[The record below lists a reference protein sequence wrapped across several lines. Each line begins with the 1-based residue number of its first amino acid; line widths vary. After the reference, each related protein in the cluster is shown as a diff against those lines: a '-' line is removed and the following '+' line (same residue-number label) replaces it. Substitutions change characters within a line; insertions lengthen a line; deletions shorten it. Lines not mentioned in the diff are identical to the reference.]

1 MRILFIP
8 CQDPYSAWL
17 FNALEE
23 SGYSLQCAEDL
34 HDGILLATQEALDA
48 VVVTALGPRAQV
60 TLVAALT
67 TLASAAGAAAV
78 ITIIRQSTPAERVRI
93 LHAGATACLC
103 LPLSFI
109 ELQERLHA
117 LHRSREARL
126 AQSQA
131 AQHGLKLSLVSN
143 VLIAG
148 EERIAVTRREYL
160 LLECLIRHFDVPVA
174 RDQLTRYAWPNAEDV
189 DRSNV
194 NLAVMRLRRKVESR
208 LPHIHIKTV
217 NRYGYQLTTSSARQQ
232 AALPT
237 QTVDPRHRFDSDK
250 VNVNTLVLVQ

>member
-8 CQDPYSAWL
+8 CQNAYSAWL

-23 SGYSLQCAEDL
+23 SGYSLQRAEDL
-34 HDGILLATQEALDA
+34 PDGMLLATQEAFDA
-48 VVVTALGPRAQV
+48 VVATALDPRAQG
-60 TLVAALT
+60 TLVAALSA
-67 TLASAAGAAAV
+67 LASSAGAAAV
-78 ITIIRQSTPAERVRI
+78 VTIIGQSTPAERVGI
-93 LHAGATACLC
+93 LQAGAAGCLC

-117 LHRSREARL
+117 LHRSRQARL
-126 AQSQA
+126 AQSQV

-148 EERIAVTRREYL
+148 EERVAVTRREYL

-208 LPHIHIKTV
+208 LPHIYIETV
-217 NRYGYQLTTSSARQQ
+217 NRYGYQLTMRSERQP
-232 AALPT
+232 AALPP
-237 QTVDPRHRFDSDK
+237 QAVDPRRRS
-250 VNVNTLVLVQ
+250 VLQAGSGAQS

>member
-17 FNALEE
+17 LNALEE

-34 HDGILLATQEALDA
+34 PDGILLATQEAFDA
-48 VVVTALGPRAQV
+48 VVVTVLGPRVQV
-60 TLVAALT
+60 TPVAELT
-67 TLASAAGAAAV
+67 ALASSAGAAAV
-78 ITIIRQSTPAERVRI
+78 ITILRQSTPAERVRI

-109 ELQERLHA
+109 ELQERLRA
-117 LHRSREARL
+117 LHRSREVRL
-126 AQSQA
+126 AQSQTA
-131 AQHGLKLSLVSN
+131 RHGLKLSLVSN

-160 LLECLIRHFDVPVA
+160 LLECLIRHFDIPVA

-208 LPHIHIKTV
+208 LPHIRIETV
-217 NRYGYQLTTSSARQQ
+217 SRYGYQLS
-232 AALPT
+232 LPLF
-237 QTVDPRHRFDSDK
+237 RESH
-250 VNVNTLVLVQ
+250 N